1 MHKPTMAKV
10 GAVILGAALVGAACG
25 SDNSSSSSGAAATT
39 AASGG
44 ATTTAAA
51 SGASTSAAAGGATT
65 TAAAGGGGGAVAMPT
80 GAKCSGLALGF
91 FGAYTGADSGL
102 GIPIYNGEQL
112 AIDQFNEKN
121 PDCKIELKKYDSQ
134 GSPDQAPQLARSIVG
149 DASIVG
155 VVGPAFSGESK
166 NADPIFNEAVL
177 PIITPSAT
185 NAQLQTNGWTIFHRL
200 LANDATQGPGVA
212 KYINDT
218 LKSAKVFVIDDA
230 SEYGKGLADQVRQ
243 TLGSKVVGSD
253 TIDPKASDFS
263 STVTKVKSANP
274 DAVFFG
280 GYYSAAGPLSKQL
293 RDGGVTNAKLVFGDG
308 VKDNKYMELG
318 GSAAEGAFI
327 SCTCAPSPADF
338 AAAYKAKF
346 NTDPSTYA
354 PEAYDSALA
363 FLTAIAAGKTTR
375 KDINDYLKTIDI
387 KGVTKQIK
395 FDNQGE
401 VATKAVY
408 MYTVKSGKLTDA
420 GTVS

>member
-1 MHKPTMAKV
+1 MAKAS
-10 GAVILGAALVGAACG
+10 AVVLGLALVGAACG
-25 SDNSSSSSGAAATT
+25 SDNSSKTSSTT
-39 AASGG
+39 AKASGG
-44 ATTTAAA
+44 AAPTAA
-51 SGASTSAAAGGATT
+51 GATT
-65 TAAAGGGGGAVAMPT
+65 SAGGGGGGSAAGAVNMPT

-91 FGAYTGADSGL
+91 FGAYTGENSGL

-112 AIDQFNEKN
+112 AIDQFNQKN

-149 DASIVG
+149 DASVVG

-185 NAQLQTNGWTIFHRL
+185 NATLQTNGWTIFHRL

-212 KYINDT
+212 KYISDT
-218 LKSAKVFVIDDA
+218 LKAAKVYVIDDA
-230 SEYGKGLADQVRQ
+230 SDYGKGLADQVKQ

-253 TIDPKASDFS
+253 TIDAKATDYS
-263 STVTKVKSANP
+263 STVTKVKAANP

-280 GYYSAAGPLSKQL
+280 GYYAQAGPLSKQL

-308 VKDNKYMELG
+308 VKDNKYIELG
-318 GSAAEGAFI
+318 GSAADGAFV

-338 AAAYKAKF
+338 ASAYKAKF

-354 PEAYDSALA
+354 PEAYDATLA
-363 FLTAIAAGKTTR
+363 FLTAIAAGKVTR
-375 KDINDYLKTIDI
+375 ADINTYLKTIDI
-387 KGVTKQIK
+387 PGTTKEIK
-395 FDNQGE
+395 FDSQGE
-401 VATKAVY
+401 VTTKAVY
-408 MYTVKSGKLTDA
+408 IYTVKDGKFSGA

>member
-1 MHKPTMAKV
+1 MHKSTMAKV
-10 GAVILGAALVGAACG
+10 AAVVIGVALVGAACG
-25 SDNSSSSSGAAATT
+25 SDNSSSSSG
-39 AASGG
+39 
-44 ATTTAAA
+44 
-51 SGASTSAAAGGATT
+51 GATT
-65 TAAAGGGGGAVAMPT
+65 TAAAGGGASTTAAAGGGASTSAGGGGGGAVVMPT

-91 FGAYTGADSGL
+91 FGAYTGENSGL
-102 GIPIYNGEQL
+102 GIPIYNGAQL
-112 AIDQFNEKN
+112 AIDQFNQKN

-149 DASIVG
+149 DASVVG

-185 NAQLQTNGWTIFHRL
+185 NATLQDNGWTIFHRL
-200 LANDATQGPGVA
+200 LANDATQGPGDA
-212 KYINDT
+212 KYIQDT
-218 LKSAKVFVIDDA
+218 LKAAKVYVIDDA
-230 SEYGKGLADQVRQ
+230 SEYGKGLADQVKQ
-243 TLGSKVVGSD
+243 ALGAKVVGSD
-253 TIDPKASDFS
+253 TIDTKATDYS
-263 STVTKVKSANP
+263 STVTKVKAANP
-274 DAVFFG
+274 DAMFFG
-280 GYYSAAGPLSKQL
+280 GYYAQAGPLSKQL

-308 VKDNKYMELG
+308 VKDNKYIELG

-354 PEAYDSALA
+354 PEAYDSTLA

-387 KGVTKQIK
+387 KGLTKQIK
-395 FDNQGE
+395 FDDKGE
-401 VATKAVY
+401 VSTKTVF
-408 MYTVKSGKLTDA
+408 MYTVKSGKIADA